1 MQTLISQRVKW
12 VPLSQ
17 FCFSTSK
24 IDLQEGRLSAKS
36 EKLRSYLEGPGSIES
51 KKWLVGDI
59 YPSPYQGQAEN
70 IANFFLGHQSEA

>member
-1 MQTLISQRVKW
+1 MLRTGEACREF
-12 VPLSQ
+12 PHG
-17 FCFSTSK
+17 
-24 IDLQEGRLSAKS
+24 DLQEGRLSAKS